1 MTQECGFKINHASL
15 EFGAL
20 VHPERVK
27 FRKLGPPV
35 LAPQSST
42 FFSANKN
49 AESHD
54 ARVLSACD
62 ADFEALF
69 FTRCPMRWLQMS
81 GKIPATRRKRSN
93 RRTRAEARRWRR
105 PFSLFLTENG
115 VCVFAFA
122 IRTAL
127 RAGRATSTSKR
138 AYLKREGYYRCLTTI
153 AGCSTCRSRAT
164 PLPTSGV
171 SGPSENAPP

>member
-69 FTRCPMRWLQMS
+69 LRDTMASDIGQGSRDPLQTFEPPHECRGAAM
-81 GKIPATRRKRSN
+81 
-93 RRTRAEARRWRR
+93 AE
-105 PFSLFLTENG
+105 T
-115 VCVFAFA
+115 VFDFF
-122 IRTAL
+122 
-127 RAGRATSTSKR
+127 
-138 AYLKREGYYRCLTTI
+138 
-153 AGCSTCRSRAT
+153 
-164 PLPTSGV
+164 
-171 SGPSENAPP
+171 

>member
-62 ADFEALF
+62 ADFEARF
-69 FTRCPMRWLQMS
+69 FNAIRWLRMS
-81 GKIPATRRKRSN
+81 GKVPATVANVRTAARVLRRGGGGYRF
-93 RRTRAEARRWRR
+93 R
-105 PFSLFLTENG
+105 LFLTENG
-115 VCVFAFA
+115 VCVLAIA

-138 AYLKREGYYRCLTTI
+138 AYFKREG
-153 AGCSTCRSRAT
+153 
-164 PLPTSGV
+164 
-171 SGPSENAPP
+171 